1 MIRWQDGLPLP
12 VADSFI
18 ADQNPVRKHREIQDL
33 KPHSTMTNTLKREM
47 TITHADFF
55 RILPKALK
63 TNQYEVSEN
72 RVTIADTEKRLTIML
87 SPEASRSIGALQL
100 PVTILEF
107 RFDGYT
113 TEQTEKFLRQFDMSF
128 HKGGG

>member
-1 MIRWQDGLPLP
+1 
-12 VADSFI
+12 
-18 ADQNPVRKHREIQDL
+18 
-33 KPHSTMTNTLKREM
+33 MTNTIKREM

-55 RILPKALK
+55 RILPKVLK
-63 TNQYEVSEN
+63 NNQFEVSEN
-72 RVTIADTEKRLTIML
+72 RVIIVETKKRLEIML
-87 SPEASRSIGALQL
+87 SPESSRSIGALQL

-113 TEQTEKFLRQFDMSF
+113 TEQTEKFMRQFDMSF

>member
-1 MIRWQDGLPLP
+1 
-12 VADSFI
+12 
-18 ADQNPVRKHREIQDL
+18 
-33 KPHSTMTNTLKREM
+33 MTHTIKREM

-63 TNQYEVSEN
+63 NIKYEVSEN
-72 RVTIADTEKRLTIML
+72 RVAITDTEKRLEIML
-87 SPEASRSIGALQL
+87 SPESSRSIGALRL

-107 RFDGYT
+107 CFEGYSA
-113 TEQTEKFLRQFDMSF
+113 EQTEKFLRQFDMSF

>member
-1 MIRWQDGLPLP
+1 
-12 VADSFI
+12 
-18 ADQNPVRKHREIQDL
+18 
-33 KPHSTMTNTLKREM
+33 MTHTIKREM

-63 TNQYEVSEN
+63 NIKYGVSGN
-72 RVTIADTEKRLTIML
+72 RVAIADTEKRLEIML
-87 SPEASRSIGALQL
+87 SPESSRSIGALKL

-107 RFDGYT
+107 RFDKYT
-113 TEQTEKFLRQFDMSF
+113 TEQIEKFLRQFDMSF